1 MRRRF
6 FMKNLLYSI
15 LLAGLVFSLLTGNTF
30 AGEEQKLNTQIVRIQ
45 GNAGVSPLNLSIT
58 PGTVVVWLNDY
69 RITPVEVM
77 FPDKKVTM
85 ACQSPVN
92 FSISKDGTYVSNSI
106 PYGGVAS
113 LCFIEPGTFK
123 YVIERARPQMMD
135 EVRGNPFRFE
145 GQIVVKKQ

>member
-1 MRRRF
+1 
-6 FMKNLLYSI
+6 MKKLLCSI
-15 LLAGLVFSLLTGNTF
+15 LFAGLVFSILTGSTF
-30 AGEEQKLNTQIVRIQ
+30 AGEEQQLKTQIVRIQ

-69 RITPVEVM
+69 RISPVEVM

>member
-1 MRRRF
+1 
-6 FMKNLLYSI
+6 MKKLLCSI
-15 LLAGLVFSLLTGNTF
+15 LFAGLVFSILTGSTF
-30 AGEEQKLNTQIVRIQ
+30 AGEEQQLKTQIVRIQ

-69 RITPVEVM
+69 RISPVEVM

-92 FSISKDGTYVSNSI
+92 FSISKDGIYVSNSI

>member
-1 MRRRF
+1 MRRRIS
-6 FMKNLLYSI
+6 MKKLLCSI
-15 LLAGLVFSLLTGNTF
+15 LMAGLIFSLLSGNTF
-30 AGEEQKLNTQIVRIQ
+30 AGEEQKLKTQIVRIQ
-45 GNAGVSPLNLSIT
+45 GNAGVSPLNLFIT

-69 RITPVEVM
+69 RISPVEVK

-123 YVIERARPQMMD
+123 YVIERARPQMD
-135 EVRGNPFRFE
+135 EIKGNPFRFE

>member
-1 MRRRF
+1 
-6 FMKNLLYSI
+6 MKKLLCSI
-15 LLAGLVFSLLTGNTF
+15 LFAGLVFSILTGSTF
-30 AGEEQKLNTQIVRIQ
+30 AGEEQQLKTQIVRIQ

-92 FSISKDGTYVSNSI
+92 FSISKDGIYVSNSI

>member
-1 MRRRF
+1 
-6 FMKNLLYSI
+6 MKKI
-15 LLAGLVFSLLTGNTF
+15 VLAVIAVGFVASFLSGNTF
-30 AGEEQKLNTQIVRIQ
+30 AGEEQKLNTQIVRI
-45 GNAGVSPLNLSIT
+45 GRYEGVSPLNLFIT

-69 RITPVEVM
+69 KTSPVEVK

-92 FSISKDGTYVSNSI
+92 FSISKEGTYVSNSI
-106 PYGGVAS
+106 PFGGVAS

-123 YVIERARPQMMD
+123 YIVERARPAV
-135 EVRGNPFRFE
+135 EVQSDLNPFRFE

>member
-1 MRRRF
+1 MKKLF
-6 FMKNLLYSI
+6 FSI
-15 LLAGLVFSLLTGNTF
+15 AVCGLISSLLLGNVF
-30 AGEEQKLNTQIVRIQ
+30 AAEEMKLETRIVRIR
-45 GNAGVSPLNLSIT
+45 GSAGVEPLNLIIK
-58 PGTVVVWLNDY
+58 PGTVVVWLNQY
-69 RITPVEVM
+69 RISPVEVL

-123 YVIERARPQMMD
+123 YIVERARPAV
-135 EVRGNPFRFE
+135 EVQSDLNPFRFE

>member
-1 MRRRF
+1 
-6 FMKNLLYSI
+6 MKKLLCSI
-15 LLAGLVFSLLTGNTF
+15 LFAGFVFSILTGSTF
-30 AGEEQKLNTQIVRIQ
+30 AGEEQQLKTQIVRIQ

-69 RITPVEVM
+69 RISPVEVM

-145 GQIVVKKQ
+145 GRIVVKKQ

>member
-1 MRRRF
+1 
-6 FMKNLLYSI
+6 MKKLMCFI
-15 LLAGLVFSLLTGNTF
+15 LFAGFVFSLLSGSTY
-30 AGEEQKLNTQIVRIQ
+30 AGEEQKLKTQIVRIQ
-45 GNAGVSPLNLSIT
+45 GNAGVSPLNLFIT

-69 RITPVEVM
+69 RITPVEVK

-92 FSISKDGTYVSNSI
+92 FSISKEGTYVSNSI

>member
-1 MRRRF
+1 M
-6 FMKNLLYSI
+6 Y
-15 LLAGLVFSLLTGNTF
+15 A
-30 AGEEQKLNTQIVRIQ
+30 AEEQQLKTQIVRIN
-45 GNAGVSPLNLSIT
+45 GYAGVEPLNLLIE
-58 PGTVVVWLNDY
+58 PGTVVVWLNQY
-69 RITPVEVM
+69 KISPVEVM

-123 YVIERARPQMMD
+123 YIIRGARNI
-135 EVRGNPFRFE
+135 RGKIMRMAIRSVLRE
-145 GQIVVKKQ
+145 K

>member
-1 MRRRF
+1 
-6 FMKNLLYSI
+6 MKKLV
-15 LLAGLVFSLLTGNTF
+15 LAIIAVGFVASLLPGNTF
-30 AGEEQKLNTQIVRIQ
+30 AGEEQKLNTQIVRI
-45 GNAGVSPLNLSIT
+45 GRYEGVSPLNLFIT

-69 RITPVEVM
+69 KTSPVEVK

-92 FSISKDGTYVSNSI
+92 FSISKEGTYVSNSI
-106 PYGGVAS
+106 PFGGVAS

-123 YVIERARPQMMD
+123 YIVERARPLV
-135 EVRGNPFRFE
+135 EVQSDLNPFRFE

>member
-1 MRRRF
+1 
-6 FMKNLLYSI
+6 MKKLLCSI
-15 LLAGLVFSLLTGNTF
+15 LFAGLVFSILTGSTF
-30 AGEEQKLNTQIVRIQ
+30 AGEEQQLKTQIVRIQ